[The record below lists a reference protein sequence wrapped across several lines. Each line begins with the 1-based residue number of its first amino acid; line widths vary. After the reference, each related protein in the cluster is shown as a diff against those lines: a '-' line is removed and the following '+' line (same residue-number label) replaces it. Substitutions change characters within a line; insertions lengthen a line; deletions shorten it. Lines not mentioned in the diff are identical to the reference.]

1 MRVGVSLWAGPTL
14 PLTGRAFNAG
24 VAVRTPAAG
33 YALPARRRTGRPC
46 GTALRSAFPVSRP
59 LFRYNEPLSVALS
72 PDRQYLTEEQR
83 RQAGCSA
90 GRVQLDFHHGLL
102 GHYDVWFEALK
113 ARVPVP

>member
-1 MRVGVSLWAGPTL
+1 M
-14 PLTGRAFNAG
+14 
-24 VAVRTPAAG
+24 
-33 YALPARRRTGRPC
+33 
-46 GTALRSAFPVSRP
+46 
-59 LFRYNEPLSVALS
+59 ALS

-90 GRVQLDFHHGLL
+90 GRMQLDFHHGLL